1 MLDSGKFYQSIMRR
15 VIVVV
20 VVLAGLCLL
29 NAKSQTIGWL
39 GVSSNQVKSEIE
51 QMFLMEEKALEQ
63 EIMNFEKSGN
73 WWNRTDYLREE
84 QNITNQELMRR
95 FQIIRNEERMVYENV
110 NLAADDWMFEEDS
123 WKLDDNFYVER
134 KDVLLMSDWMFDNQY
149 WKLSRTNDKE
159 CVDLEDWMFE
169 ADFFVI
175 GED

>member
-51 QMFLMEEKALEQ
+51 QMFQMEEKALEQ

-73 WWNRTDYLREE
+73 WLNRTDYLREE
-84 QNITNQELMRR
+84 QNITSQELMRR

-110 NLAADDWMFEEDS
+110 NIAIDDWMLEEDS

-134 KDVLLMSDWMFDNQY
+134 EEVLLFSDWMFDDEY
-149 WKLSRTNDKE
+149 WKLSGISDE
-159 CVDLEDWMFE
+159 EWVDLEDWMFE
-169 ADFFVI
+169 AAFFAI
-175 GED
+175 RED

>member
-1 MLDSGKFYQSIMRR
+1 MFDSGKFYLGIMRR
-15 VIVVV
+15 FIVVI

-51 QMFLMEEKALEQ
+51 QMFQMEEKALEQ
-63 EIMNFEKSGN
+63 EIMNFEESGN
-73 WWNRTDYLREE
+73 WLDRTDYLREG

-95 FQIIRNEERMVYENV
+95 FQVIRNEERLVYENV
-110 NLAADDWMFEEDS
+110 NIAIEDWMIQEDS
-123 WKLDDNFYVER
+123 WILDANFYVER
-134 KDVLLMSDWMFDNQY
+134 EDVLLMSDWMFDDEF
-149 WKLSRTNDKE
+149 WKLYRFNDEE

-175 GED
+175 NKD